1 MVIAMT
7 ERRRNTDTRAAT
19 AASSQAAARRRAER
33 AAREMLLTPTAAWSL
48 EAFSEIATL
57 GSQALAVIKRETSGS

>member
-1 MVIAMT
+1 MT

-19 AASSQAAARRRAER
+19 AAASRAAARRRAER
-33 AAREMLLTPTAAWSL
+33 AARELLLTPTGAWSL

-57 GSQALAVIKRETSGS
+57 GSQALEVIKRESARP